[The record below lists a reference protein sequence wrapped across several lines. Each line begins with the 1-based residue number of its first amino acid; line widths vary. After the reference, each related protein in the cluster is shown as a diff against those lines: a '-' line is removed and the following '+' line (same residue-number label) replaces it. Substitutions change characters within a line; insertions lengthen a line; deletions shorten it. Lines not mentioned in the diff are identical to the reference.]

1 MSYFSIDESVE
12 NIKNP
17 YTKELFKEV
26 YSSYA
31 MGNYRSATVMLWSVV
46 VTDLVHKLKE
56 LDSVYSDPK
65 AEQILQYIQAEQTKD
80 PKSSKWESEII
91 DKFYKEINFFE
102 TFEVANLEHLQKM
115 RHVSAHPVI
124 TSIDLL
130 HSPTKETVYSLIRNA
145 LESVLTKEA
154 LFSSKIIDVVL
165 KDLNTI
171 RDTLVSYDQRD
182 RYFSHKFLSKMPNAV
197 LLKFLKTLWKFLF
210 RVNNP
215 ETILNKDINLDILN
229 SIINRKEQIFIEFL
243 NKEKDFISDIQ
254 LEDNLKENLLHFLLN
269 NRWCFEYFSENS
281 IQTITTIIETS
292 DSQFQLIKFKRI
304 IDYIDF
310 LIRSSNNY
318 SLSNFNIIEDEAEE
332 YSCKDKFYDY
342 CIEGYSFA
350 RSFDSADDRFDKLIR
365 PYFQNFSFQQLK
377 NLASKANQNSQCY
390 DRGRAKRDHKLII
403 KKILENDPTYD
414 FTGLDGFVDGNESL
428 IPSLTD

>member
-56 LDSVYSDPK
+56 LDSVYNDPK
-65 AEQILQYIQAEQTKD
+65 AAQVLQYIQAEQTKD
-80 PKSSKWESEII
+80 PKSSKWESEIV
-91 DKFYKEINFFE
+91 DKFHKEINFFE

-145 LESVLTKEA
+145 LESVFTKEA
-154 LFSSKIIDVVL
+154 LFSSKIIDVVF

-171 RDTLVSYDQRD
+171 RDTLVSYEQRD

-197 LLKFLKTLWKFLF
+197 LFKFLKTLWKFLF
-210 RVNNP
+210 RVDNS
-215 ETILNKDINLDILN
+215 ETRLNKEINLDILN
-229 SIINRKEQIFIEFL
+229 CIINRKEQIFIEFL
-243 NKEKDFISDIQ
+243 IKEKDFISDLQ
-254 LEDNLKENLLHFLLN
+254 LADNLKETLLNFLLK
-269 NRWCFEYFSENS
+269 NRWCFEYFSDNS

-292 DSQFQLIKFKRI
+292 DSKFQLIKFKRI
-304 IDYIDF
+304 VDYIDF
-310 LIRSSNNY
+310 LIKSSKNY
-318 SLSNFNIIEDEAEE
+318 SLSNFNIIEDEAGE

-342 CIEGYSFA
+342 CIEGYCFSV
-350 RSFDSADDRFDKLIR
+350 SFDSANERFDQLIR
-365 PYFQNFSFQQLK
+365 PYYENFSFQQLK
-377 NLASKANQNSQCY
+377 NLSNKINHNSQCY

-403 KKILENDPTYD
+403 EKILENDPDYD
-414 FTGLDGFVDGNESL
+414 FTGLYGFIDGNESL
-428 IPSLTD
+428 IS